1 MWSYRDNFDYTQ
13 YYGSNI
19 KVHVKYDNKNN
30 GVQDNSYI
38 DNENSNENSNENNNI
53 KEYITSGILTNITKS
68 DYGCVSVILKENPDK
83 ICRTS
88 ISSNL
93 IDKIEIELNEN
104 YENEVQHV
112 FKNIPYDC
120 SNFKNK
126 TNEYLPSK
134 KTIII

>member
-30 GVQDNSYI
+30 GEQDNSSI
-38 DNENSNENSNENNNI
+38 DNENSNENNNI
-53 KEYITSGILTNITKS
+53 KEYISSGILTKITKS
-68 DYGCVSVILKENPDK
+68 DHGCVSVILKENPDK

>member
-68 DYGCVSVILKENPDK
+68 DYGCVSVILFVAERREIKEKKKKPTYLSF
-83 ICRTS
+83 I
-88 ISSNL
+88 L
-93 IDKIEIELNEN
+93 IHGCSLIKRRELVYKPKKATAMIEGK
-104 YENEVQHV
+104 VTW
-112 FKNIPYDC
+112 D
-120 SNFKNK
+120 
-126 TNEYLPSK
+126 
-134 KTIII
+134 